1 MAKERVPATARE
13 EVLSAFINDGLPIM
27 TAVKAVAGDYP
38 AFTAEQIYKAVA
50 HMKEYK
56 AHLAKLGGRNVIPND
71 AVDRVFEIIQR
82 DGVGMVAAIRT
93 YIAESGCPMKEES
106 IRSKIKR
113 GGAVG
118 EAARNAAK
126 INAAKINAESLRA
139 KVKRDA
145 RYELIKDGGRQPKV
159 NGFNGYDC
167 REFWDMS
174 EWIRRG
180 HIKADETKKSKSTCI

>member
-27 TAVKAVAGDYP
+27 QTVKAVAGDYP
-38 AFTAEQIYKAVA
+38 AFTTDQIYKAVA
-50 HMKEYK
+50 YTKEYK
-56 AHLAKLGGRNVIPND
+56 EHLATLGTRNTIPND
-71 AVDRVFEIIQR
+71 AVDGVFEIMQR
-82 DGVGMVAAIRT
+82 EGVGMTAAIRM
-93 YIAESGCPMKEES
+93 YIAESGRDMNAES
-106 IRSKIKR
+106 IKSKIKR
-113 GGAVG
+113 DGRVG
-118 EAARNAAK
+118 EAAK
-126 INAAKINAESLRA
+126 IKAESLRA

-145 RYELIKDGGRQPKV
+145 RYSLIKDGGIQPKA

>member
-1 MAKERVPATARE
+1 MPATARE

-27 TAVKAVAGDYP
+27 TAVKAVAGGYP

-50 HMKEYK
+50 HMREYK

-82 DGVGMVAAIRT
+82 EGVGMVVAIRM
-93 YIAESGCPMKEES
+93 YIQESGCSMKEES

-113 GGAVG
+113 GGEVG
-118 EAARNAAK
+118 EAARKAAK

-139 KVKRDA
+139 KMKRDA
-145 RYELIKDGGRQPKV
+145 RYELIKNRGIEPKA
-159 NGFNGYDC
+159 NGFNNTDY
-167 REFWDMS
+167 REFWDLS

-180 HIKADETKKSKSTCI
+180 HVKADEAKK

>member
-13 EVLSAFINDGLPIM
+13 EVLSAFINDGLPIKQ
-27 TAVKAVAGDYP
+27 AVKAVAGDYP
-38 AFTAEQIYKAVA
+38 AFTEEQIYKAVA

-56 AHLAKLGGRNVIPND
+56 AHRAKLGGRNVIPND
-71 AVDRVFEIIQR
+71 AVDMVFEIIQR
-82 DGVGMVAAIRT
+82 EGVGMVTAIRM
-93 YIAESGCPMKEES
+93 YIQESGCTMKEES

-113 GGAVG
+113 GGEVG
-118 EAARNAAK
+118 EAARKAAK

-145 RYELIKDGGRQPKV
+145 RYELIKSGGIEPKA
-159 NGFNGYDC
+159 NGFNNTDY

-180 HIKADETKKSKSTCI
+180 HIKADETKKSKSV

>member
-38 AFTAEQIYKAVA
+38 AFTEEQIYKAVA
-50 HMKEYK
+50 HTKVYK
-56 AHLAKLGGRNVIPND
+56 AHRAKLGGRNVIPND
-71 AVDRVFEIIQR
+71 AVDKVFEIIQR
-82 DGVGMVAAIRT
+82 EGVGMVAAIRM
-93 YIAESGCPMKEES
+93 YIQESGCGMKEES

-113 GGAVG
+113 GGQVG

-126 INAAKINAESLRA
+126 INDAKINAESLRA

-145 RYELIKDGGRQPKV
+145 RYELVKSGGIEPKA
-159 NGFNGYDC
+159 NGFNNTDY

-180 HIKADETKKSKSTCI
+180 HVKADEAKK

>member
-38 AFTAEQIYKAVA
+38 TFTTEQIYRAVA
-50 HMKEYK
+50 HTKEYK
-56 AHLAKLGGRNVIPND
+56 AHLAKLGGKNVIPND
-71 AVDRVFEIIQR
+71 AVDRVFDIIQR
-82 DGVGMVAAIRT
+82 EGLGMTDAIRM
-93 YIAESGCPMKEES
+93 YIKECGCDMNTES
-106 IRSKIKR
+106 IRSRIKR
-113 GGAVG
+113 DERLG
-118 EAARNAAK
+118 EAARS
-126 INAAKINAESLRA
+126 AAKINAESLRA
-139 KVKRDA
+139 KMKRDA

-180 HIKADETKKSKSTCI
+180 HIKADEAKK

>member
-1 MAKERVPATARE
+1 MAKERVPAAARE
-13 EVLSAFINDGLPIM
+13 EVLSAFINDGLPIKQ
-27 TAVKAVAGDYP
+27 AVKAVAGDYP
-38 AFTAEQIYKAVA
+38 AFTEEQIYKAVA

-56 AHLAKLGGRNVIPND
+56 AHRAKLGGRNVIPND
-71 AVDRVFEIIQR
+71 AVDKVFEIIQR
-82 DGVGMVAAIRT
+82 EGVGMVAAIRM
-93 YIAESGCPMKEES
+93 YIQESGCSMKEES

-126 INAAKINAESLRA
+126 INAESLRA

-145 RYELIKDGGRQPKV
+145 RYELIKSGGIEPKT
-159 NGFNGYDC
+159 NCFNNTDY

-180 HIKADETKKSKSTCI
+180 HIKADETKKSKSV

>member
-13 EVLSAFINDGLPIM
+13 EVLSAFINDGLPIKQ
-27 TAVKAVAGDYP
+27 AVKAVAGDYP
-38 AFTAEQIYKAVA
+38 AFTEEQIYKAVA

-56 AHLAKLGGRNVIPND
+56 AHRAKLGVRNVIPND

-93 YIAESGCPMKEES
+93 YISESGCTMKGES

-113 GGAVG
+113 GGEVG
-118 EAARNAAK
+118 EAAR
-126 INAAKINAESLRA
+126 NAAKINAESLRA

-145 RYELIKDGGRQPKV
+145 RYELIKDGGIQPKA
-159 NGFNGYDC
+159 NGFNNTDY

-180 HIKADETKKSKSTCI
+180 HIKADETKKAKSV

>member
-38 AFTAEQIYKAVA
+38 AFTTEQIYRAVA

-56 AHLAKLGGRNVIPND
+56 EHLATLGVRNTIPND
-71 AVDRVFEIIQR
+71 AVDRVFEIMQR
-82 DGVGMVAAIRT
+82 DGVGMTAAIRM
-93 YIAESGCPMKEES
+93 YIAESGRGMSAES
-106 IRSKIKR
+106 VKSKIKR
-113 GGAVG
+113 DGRVG
-118 EAARNAAK
+118 EAAK
-126 INAAKINAESLRA
+126 IKAESLRA
-139 KVKRDA
+139 KMKRDA
-145 RYELIKDGGRQPKV
+145 RYQMIKSGGIEPKT
-159 NGFNGYDC
+159 NGFNKSDY

-180 HIKADETKKSKSTCI
+180 YVKADDTKKSKEA

>member
-13 EVLSAFINDGLPIM
+13 EVLSAFINDGLPIKQ
-27 TAVKAVAGDYP
+27 AVKAVAGDYP
-38 AFTAEQIYKAVA
+38 AFTEEQIYKAVA

-56 AHLAKLGGRNVIPND
+56 AHRAKLGGRNVIPND
-71 AVDRVFEIIQR
+71 AV
-82 DGVGMVAAIRT
+82 GMVAAIRT
-93 YIAESGCPMKEES
+93 YISESGCTMKEES

-113 GGAVG
+113 GGKVG

-145 RYELIKDGGRQPKV
+145 RYELIKSGGIEPKA
-159 NGFNGYDC
+159 NGFNKSDY

-180 HIKADETKKSKSTCI
+180 HIKADETKKSKSV

>member
-1 MAKERVPATARE
+1 MAKERVPAAARE
-13 EVLSAFINDGLPIM
+13 EVLSAFINDGLPIKQ
-27 TAVKAVAGDYP
+27 AVKAVAGDYP
-38 AFTAEQIYKAVA
+38 AFTEEQIYKAVA

-56 AHLAKLGGRNVIPND
+56 AHRAKLGGRNVIPND
-71 AVDRVFEIIQR
+71 AVDKVFEIIQR
-82 DGVGMVAAIRT
+82 EGVGMVAAIRM
-93 YIAESGCPMKEES
+93 YIQESGCTMKEES

-126 INAAKINAESLRA
+126 INAESLRA

-145 RYELIKDGGRQPKV
+145 RYELIKSGGIEPKA
-159 NGFNGYDC
+159 NGFNNTDY

-180 HIKADETKKSKSTCI
+180 HIKADETKKSKSV

>member
-38 AFTAEQIYKAVA
+38 TFSEEQIYKAVA
-50 HMKEYK
+50 HTKEYK
-56 AHLAKLGGRNVIPND
+56 AHLAKLGGKNVIPND
-71 AVDRVFEIIQR
+71 AVDRVFEIIQQEC
-82 DGVGMVAAIRT
+82 VGMSAAIRM
-93 YIAESGCPMKEES
+93 YIQECGGDMNEDS

-113 GGAVG
+113 DKGVG
-118 EAARNAAK
+118 DAARS
-126 INAAKINAESLRA
+126 AAKINAESLRA
-139 KVKRDA
+139 KMKRDA
-145 RYELIKDGGRQPKV
+145 RYELIKNRGIEPKT
-159 NGFNGYDC
+159 NGFNNTDY

-180 HIKADETKKSKSTCI
+180 HVKADEAKK

>member
-13 EVLSAFINDGLPIM
+13 EVLSAFINDGLPIKQ
-27 TAVKAVAGDYP
+27 AVKAVAGDYP
-38 AFTAEQIYKAVA
+38 AFTEEQIYKAVA

-56 AHLAKLGGRNVIPND
+56 AHRAKLGGRNVIPND
-71 AVDRVFEIIQR
+71 AVDKVFEIIQR

-93 YIAESGCPMKEES
+93 YISESGCTMKEES

-145 RYELIKDGGRQPKV
+145 RYELIKSGGIEPKT
-159 NGFNGYDC
+159 NCFNNTDY

-180 HIKADETKKSKSTCI
+180 HIKADETKKSKSV

>member
-1 MAKERVPATARE
+1 MQ
-13 EVLSAFINDGLPIM
+13 
-27 TAVKAVAGDYP
+27 AVKAVAGDYP
-38 AFTAEQIYKAVA
+38 AFTAGQIYKAVA
-50 HMKEYK
+50 HMREYK

-93 YIAESGCPMKEES
+93 YIAESGCAMKEES

-126 INAAKINAESLRA
+126 INAESLRA

-145 RYELIKDGGRQPKV
+145 RYSLIKAGGIEPKA

-180 HIKADETKKSKSTCI
+180 HIKADETKKSKSV

>member
-27 TAVKAVAGDYP
+27 QAVKAVAGDYP

-56 AHLAKLGGRNVIPND
+56 AHLAKLGGKNVIPND
-71 AVDRVFEIIQR
+71 AVDRVFEIIQSE
-82 DGVGMVAAIRT
+82 GVGMSAAIRM
-93 YIAESGCPMKEES
+93 YIAECGHDMNEES

-113 GGAVG
+113 DKSLGD
-118 EAARNAAK
+118 AARS
-126 INAAKINAESLRA
+126 AAKINAESLRA
-139 KVKRDA
+139 KMMRDA
-145 RYELIKDGGRQPKV
+145 RYELIKNGGIEPKT
-159 NGFNGYDC
+159 NGFNNSDY

-180 HIKADETKKSKSTCI
+180 YVKADETKKAKSV

>member
-13 EVLSAFINDGLPIM
+13 EVLTAFINDGLPIM

-71 AVDRVFEIIQR
+71 AVDRVYEIIQR
-82 DGVGMVAAIRT
+82 DGVGMVAAIRA
-93 YIAESGCPMKEES
+93 YIAESGCAMKEES

-180 HIKADETKKSKSTCI
+180 HIKADETKKSKSACI